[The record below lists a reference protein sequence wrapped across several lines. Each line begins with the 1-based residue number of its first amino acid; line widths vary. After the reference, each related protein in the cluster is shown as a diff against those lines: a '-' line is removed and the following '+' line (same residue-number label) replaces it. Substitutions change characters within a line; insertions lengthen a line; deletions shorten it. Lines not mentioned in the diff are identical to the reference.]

1 MAASQSL
8 MVTAGSEQQNLL
20 ALNLE
25 LFSRSTQLLSPT
37 STDHSTKVS
46 QPMQNKTAFPPKP
59 SQVSQSSQ
67 LSHNT
72 LTDWGKKFHYSLSY
86 LLFRPEEKKK
96 VPHSAK
102 SDSKNRVVGFPQ
114 IDRLL

>member
-8 MVTAGSEQQNLL
+8 MVTVGSEQQNLL

-46 QPMQNKTAFPPKP
+46 QPGKIKQTFPKAISNQSKQTAQSQYSHRQGYEVPLFVVIFAFP
-59 SQVSQSSQ
+59 
-67 LSHNT
+67 T
-72 LTDWGKKFHYSLSY
+72 G
-86 LLFRPEEKKK
+86 REEK

-102 SDSKNRVVGFPQ
+102 SDS
-114 IDRLL
+114 